1 MNLHQTAKFL
11 TTLLAVFVLPSTALV
26 LPSVLLCQGC
36 LAHHQ
41 QHVPFPITAAAPL
54 ARTAPNTL
62 PAAIL
67 TPRGKRPRSGTS
79 RLRLRRDELPEEN
92 RRQLEAADKRV
103 KELEEEY
110 WKSLDAGEV
119 AVERKCASGLVCLKM
134 GMLERAAE
142 DYTQAAELR
151 YVGGGAG
158 GGEIG
163 WGRWLIRALS
173 GTSCF
178 ICRGGTDSTI
188 SSMIVLIVVGI

>member
-1 MNLHQTAKFL
+1 MEHGRLVYTRGCPTSDPFKIFHHRVATTGGSHNSMNLQTPKFL

-26 LPSVLLCQGC
+26 LPSVFLCQGC

-41 QHVPFPITAAAPL
+41 QHVPFPTTTAAASL

-62 PAAIL
+62 PAAIP
-67 TPRGKRPRSGTS
+67 TTRGKRPRSGTS

-92 RRQLEAADKRV
+92 RRQLEAADARV

-151 YVGGGAG
+151 YVGGGG
-158 GGEIG
+158 G
-163 WGRWLIRALS
+163 
-173 GTSCF
+173 
-178 ICRGGTDSTI
+178 
-188 SSMIVLIVVGI
+188 